1 MPFSEIDMNIRTP
14 KFIKKILFLL
24 MQAPRIFCYRIIS
37 NARVFG
43 KMPKL
48 RQPLHAV
55 GRGLIEF
62 ESGVTIGFSPSP
74 YFFSSYA
81 FMDVRNVSSKISIGS
96 NTSINNGFVAIAE
109 YSYIKIGSRVLM
121 GTNVEIIDSDFH
133 GIRLGDRNLSK
144 PEWAKPV
151 VIEDDVFLGSNVR
164 VCKGVTI
171 GAGSVIAN
179 GAIVVKD
186 IPGGVL
192 AAGNPAAVIRSI
204 LDEI

>member
-1 MPFSEIDMNIRTP
+1 MNIRTP

-24 MQAPRIFCYRIIS
+24 IQAPRIFCYQILS

-55 GRGLIEF
+55 GHGLIQF
-62 ESGVTIGFSPSP
+62 ESGVTIGFFPSP
-74 YFFSSYA
+74 YFFSSCA
-81 FMDVRNVSSKISIGS
+81 FMDVRNVSSVISIGS

-109 YSYIKIGSRVLM
+109 YSHIKIGSRVLM

-133 GIRLGDRNLSK
+133 GIRLADRNLSK

-186 IPGGVL
+186 IPPGVL
-192 AAGNPAAVIRSI
+192 AAGNPASVVRSI
-204 LDEI
+204 VDEI